1 MISPSAT
8 LPTPRGY
15 DAATTSDRA
24 LMAHVADGDAD
35 AFDELYR
42 RHNRRVLMHARSLC
56 ATREL
61 AEEVAQETFISLWR
75 GAHLYR
81 PARGS
86 VSTWLS
92 GMVRNRAIDAWR
104 RATIRPVEVEAF
116 DDGSGQLQSAI
127 GPDPWTPERAVVLS
141 LIAGLPAGQKEAIFL
156 AYYGDMTHTEIA
168 ASTDLPLGTIKG
180 RIRLG
185 LEKLR
190 SGLEGSGLEDQ
201 ARGHRAVL
209 RASPGGGGPGRSAI
223 RVDRQQAQEVAGE
236 AERAVE
242 VDAPVGEAGD
252 RLASATGRGLREA
265 AGERRD
271 DQRRD
276 VAQAAAELEVVGAI
290 VAVDVVADLDLV
302 AA

>member
-1 MISPSAT
+1 
-8 LPTPRGY
+8 
-15 DAATTSDRA
+15 
-24 LMAHVADGDAD
+24 
-35 AFDELYR
+35 
-42 RHNRRVLMHARSLC
+42 MHARSLC

-104 RATIRPVEVEAF
+104 RAAIRPVEVEAF
-116 DDGSGQLQSAI
+116 EDGPGQLHSTI
-127 GPDPWTPERAVVLS
+127 GPGAWTPDRAVVLS

-156 AYYGDMTHTEIA
+156 AYYGDMTHAEIA
-168 ASTDLPLGTIKG
+168 AGTDLPLGTIKG

-190 SGLEGSGLEDQ
+190 YGLEGSGLEDQ
-201 ARGHRAVL
+201 ARGPRAVL
-209 RASPGGGGPGRSAI
+209 RATPGGGGPGRGAI
-223 RVDRQQAQEVAGE
+223 GFDRQQTQEVARE
-236 AERAVE
+236 PERTVE
-242 VDAPVGEAGD
+242 VDAPVG
-252 RLASATGRGLREA
+252 
-265 AGERRD
+265 
-271 DQRRD
+271 
-276 VAQAAAELEVVGAI
+276 
-290 VAVDVVADLDLV
+290 DLDLV